1 MAKVPKDT
9 ASALAVAQV
18 PITILPP
25 GQAAGASDLRNWAT
39 NRNAGRSGS
48 AISKSVRALIL
59 KCKRC
64 GHQVEI
70 EQIPE
75 RVVLHCRVCGAV
87 GRRNVAVLRALVAK
101 PPRTDTKGTKL
112 VTGSD
117 QIQPGKEKPAPSLGA
132 AILIKSTDLIGPGGF
147 HRAAKE
153 IAKKFADAAEAKRA
167 KQRRRQQ
174 QKKLLKLKRL
184 SPPT

>member
-1 MAKVPKDT
+1 LFCT
-9 ASALAVAQV
+9 
-18 PITILPP
+18 
-25 GQAAGASDLRNWAT
+25 
-39 NRNAGRSGS
+39 
-48 AISKSVRALIL
+48 
-59 KCKRC
+59 
-64 GHQVEI
+64 VEFA
-70 EQIPE
+70 E
-75 RVVLHCRVCGAV
+75 AV

-132 AILIKSTDLIGPGGF
+132 AILIKSTNLIGPGGF

-174 QKKLLKLKRL
+174 QKKLFKLKRL